1 MSVRR
6 LRFGFFCVFVMACG
20 LISLWPATKELTL
33 WEHSN
38 PTFIEIAKQNIADFE
53 QANPDVKI
61 RIEEFPY
68 QQLIDK
74 LAPAFASG
82 TQPDLLEVPAFT
94 MSFQMKT
101 GQLSA
106 MPASIFD
113 VSTIEKTFFSAGI
126 RGLSIEKGGKRTYY
140 GVPMEVNVGW
150 GQAILIDRDAFNEA
164 GVNEKNWK
172 TWDDYIRDLQ
182 KLTLKDS
189 SGKIT
194 RSGLEV
200 VVASWAHIW
209 VGTYHHLGQG
219 TVPEFNA
226 DNTVA
231 WNNAFG
237 RKVLQTIDDYVNK
250 YKIASLD
257 LADLVCL
264 GKKTAAAQ
272 QQGPWITASYLSDY
286 PNLKWEYVR
295 IPNMPGVKN
304 PCTGTFGGWGWFVTS
319 KSKYQDVAWK
329 FLKSRAE
336 PENAVQFALKTNSIP
351 ARIAAAND
359 PRIADSPAFKAW
371 IPLIPYQIPMADY
384 GIGAEE
390 IRKVI
395 SDMIMGVWL
404 KKATVDASISDAAQK
419 VNAIRK
425 RYKEI
430 K

>member
-1 MSVRR
+1 MSVRS
-6 LRFGFFCVFVMACG
+6 LRFAFLCVLAITCG
-20 LISLWPATKELTL
+20 LNPLWAADKELTM
-33 WEHSN
+33 WVHSN
-38 PTFIEIAKQNIADFE
+38 PVFVEIAKQNINDFE

-68 QQLIDK
+68 QQLVDK

-82 TQPDLLEVPAFT
+82 AQPDLLEVPAFT
-94 MSFQMKT
+94 MSFQLKT
-101 GQLSA
+101 GQLSP
-106 MPASIFD
+106 MPNSIFD
-113 VSTIEKTFFSAGI
+113 AATIEKTFFSAGI
-126 RGLSIEKGGKRTYY
+126 RGLSIEKAGKRTYY

-150 GQAILIDRDAFNEA
+150 GQNILIDRDAFTES
-164 GVNEKNWK
+164 GVSEKSWK
-172 TWDDYIRDLQ
+172 GWDGYIRDLQ
-182 KLTLKDS
+182 KLTRKDS
-189 SGKIT
+189 NGKIT

-200 VVASWAHIW
+200 VVASWAHVW
-209 VGTYHHLGQG
+209 VGNYHHLGQG
-219 TVPEFNA
+219 IKPEFNP

-231 WNNAFG
+231 WNNDFG
-237 RKVLQTIDDYVNK
+237 KKVLQAVDDYVNK
-250 YKIASLD
+250 YQVASVD

-272 QQGPWITASYLSDY
+272 QQGPWITAMYNSDY

-295 IPNMPGVKN
+295 IPNMPGAKN

-336 PENAVQFALKTNSIP
+336 PENAVQFALKTYAIP

-359 PRIADSPAFKAW
+359 PRIIENPAFKAW
-371 IPLIPYQIPMADY
+371 IPLIPYQSPMADY

-395 SDMIMGVWL
+395 SDMVMSVWL
-404 KKATVDASISDAAQK
+404 KRATVDSAIPDAAQK
-419 VNAIRK
+419 INAIRK

-430 K
+430 R